1 MAELF
6 SVAAKPRLPS
16 AARVR
21 MPARRAWNV
30 PQSDADAISRY
41 FCCPG
46 SHARRQRQHP
56 VGQPEPL
63 QHRLGVRDQ
72 QLQLLP

>member
-21 MPARRAWNV
+21 MLARRAWNV

-41 FCCPG
+41 FPWPG
-46 SHARRQRQHP
+46 SHTSMSCVTCAEKPMSPAASVSTR
-56 VGQPEPL
+56 
-63 QHRLGVRDQ
+63 
-72 QLQLLP
+72 